1 MKCVVS
7 VLGKDRS
14 GIVAEVATALAE
26 CGANIDDISQTILDD
41 IFSMT
46 MLTTLDTEKADFNTV
61 QERLAKISDDL
72 GMQIIIQRE
81 FGLVEQPISTCTAW
95 LSAGVQ
101 PHPGFTHPNQ
111 QRANQRSQ
119 TDSRVRDA
127 GTRLQHE
134 ARNRSNRNVSTH
146 AILVDDYERT
156 IEYVDL
162 TVLDE
167 DHGNTIF
174 HREWLERR

>member
-1 MKCVVS
+1 MKCVIS

-14 GIVAEVATALAE
+14 GIVAAVSVALAE

-81 FGLVEQPISTCTAW
+81 DVFQFMYKI
-95 LSAGVQ
+95 
-101 PHPGFTHPNQ
+101 
-111 QRANQRSQ
+111 
-119 TDSRVRDA
+119 
-127 GTRLQHE
+127 
-134 ARNRSNRNVSTH
+134 
-146 AILVDDYERT
+146 
-156 IEYVDL
+156 
-162 TVLDE
+162 
-167 DHGNTIF
+167 
-174 HREWLERR
+174 

>member
-1 MKCVVS
+1 MKCVIS

-14 GIVAEVATALAE
+14 GIVAEVATALAA

-81 FGLVEQPISTCTAW
+81 DVFQYMYKI
-95 LSAGVQ
+95 
-101 PHPGFTHPNQ
+101 
-111 QRANQRSQ
+111 
-119 TDSRVRDA
+119 
-127 GTRLQHE
+127 
-134 ARNRSNRNVSTH
+134 
-146 AILVDDYERT
+146 
-156 IEYVDL
+156 
-162 TVLDE
+162 
-167 DHGNTIF
+167 
-174 HREWLERR
+174 